1 MGGKFVSENHQGMVY
16 QNNGIENPVTGAY
29 EEGMDSLRWQE
40 HKVFS
45 SDGYYQRLVREAARY
60 YDDMEPLRKKWL
72 RANDFFM
79 GRQLND
85 TVVWNGHKMTVERYL
100 RLRGLPIFQN
110 DIISDKVL
118 TLKGLLRQENMAATC
133 KSTDSTEDMY
143 AAVFSELLRSN
154 DNLNRRQN
162 LNAEFFQEFCVYGFC
177 AAKVNFTER
186 DGREDIYIE
195 KKDIFKLAF
204 PVFEQSDLSDV
215 NFIAEAHDMY
225 WSDLLKTFC
234 IDKNG
239 NASEAAEEELKG
251 IYVNNGDTVTSYGGR
266 DTGMSQAR
274 DGSDF
279 YHSSVLGKYR
289 VIEIWKKERN
299 RALWYHDRATADVGY
314 RPLSDR
320 GAIDAENAQ
329 RLRDNVRKDENG
341 VPVLDANG
349 EETYYI
355 DPDEVQLIDYNVR
368 IEEFW
373 YYRFLSPTGYLL
385 AEGVSPYRCLRG
397 GYGFRFHPYV
407 FLAYPCMQGETRSFI
422 DRVIDKQRAV
432 NHYMLMFD
440 SILGNSI
447 KGVAIDVKSESDR
460 QTLDEMIRE
469 STKPNGVVLYNSDR
483 GKPPVA
489 LQGNNVPSGLEW
501 MISQN
506 QSLVVSQSGVQG
518 ALQGVHRNTSGK
530 QYQMER
536 ESASTTVADYMGAF
550 YDFSLRISKVQL
562 WEIQQFY
569 DSHRS
574 VKLSGEDFKTYY
586 NPETME
592 DVNSDLSM
600 EMDANSAVMREA
612 NNDMLWQLML
622 QNRIDILTMLDCGS
636 WSNTAR
642 LKKRI
647 QEYQQ
652 EQQSL
657 SVQPGVMPVGVGL
670 QGGRGVQDA
679 PRPQP
684 TVGTGGVSA

>member
-1 MGGKFVSENHQGMVY
+1 MAL
-16 QNNGIENPVTGAY
+16 QNNGIDNPVTGAY
-29 EEGMDSLRWQE
+29 EEGMDSLKWQE

-45 SDGYYQRLVREAARY
+45 SDGYYLRLLREAAHY
-60 YDDMEPLRKKWL
+60 YDDMEPLRKKWI

-85 TVVWNGHKMTVERYL
+85 SVVWNGHKMTVEKYL
-100 RLRGLPIFQN
+100 QLRGLPIFQN

-133 KSTDSTEDMY
+133 KSTDSNEDMY
-143 AAVFSELLRSN
+143 AAMFSEFLRTN
-154 DNLNRRQN
+154 DNLNRRAN
-162 LNAEFFQEFCVYGFC
+162 LNAEFFQEFCIYGFC
-177 AAKVNFTER
+177 SAKVNFTEKE
-186 DGREDIYIE
+186 GREDIYLE

-204 PVFEQSDLSDV
+204 PAFEQSDLSDV

-234 IDKNG
+234 VDSRG
-239 NASEAAEEELKG
+239 NASEKAEEELKD
-251 IYVNNGDTVTSYGGR
+251 IYVRQGDTLHSQR
-266 DTGMSQAR
+266 PTGERQA
-274 DGSDF
+274 DAGNDF
-279 YHSSVLGKYR
+279 FHSSVIGKYR

-299 RALWYHDRATADVGY
+299 RAIWYHDRATAEVGY
-314 RPLSDR
+314 RPLSEKKD
-320 GAIDAENAQ
+320 IDAENAQ
-329 RLRDNVRKDENG
+329 RMTDNIRKDENG

-349 EETYYI
+349 QETYYI
-355 DPDEVQLIDYNVR
+355 PPEDVELIEYNVK

-385 AEGVSPYRCLRG
+385 AEGVSPYRCMRG
-397 GYGFRFHPYV
+397 GYGFRYHPYV
-407 FLAYPCMQGETRSFI
+407 FLAYPCIQGETRSFI

-460 QTLDEMIRE
+460 QSLDEMIRE

-506 QSLVVSQSGVQG
+506 QSLTVSQSGVQG

-536 ESASTTVADYMGAF
+536 ESASTTVADYMGSF
-550 YDFSLRISKVQL
+550 YDFCLRVSKVQL
-562 WEIQQFY
+562 WEMQQFY

-574 VKLSGEDFKTYY
+574 VKLTGEDVKVYY

-592 DVNSDLSM
+592 DVNTDLAM

-622 QNRIDILTMLDCGS
+622 QNRIDLITMLDCGS

-642 LKKRI
+642 LKKRV

-652 EQQSL
+652 QQMAAASETGQLPVVGGGGMPL
-657 SVQPGVMPVGVGL
+657 SPQRPDQSV
-670 QGGRGVQDA
+670 